1 MPARQVSH
9 VDVFYIG
16 LVFFGLRRSTLYK
29 DFIEPTVDLKQ
40 HGQPLV
46 SQTRAGLIGFRGSS
60 SSSGRVTLLLDYV
73 RYSTLL
79 YESIERATLYKN

>member
-1 MPARQVSH
+1 
-9 VDVFYIG
+9 
-16 LVFFGLRRSTLYK
+16 LYK

-60 SSSGRVTLLLDYV
+60 SSSSSSGRVTLLLDYV